1 MPVSAIA
8 GLTMLVLGESHMSFP
23 DSLLNPL
30 QDNLTKQGA
39 VVHSIGACGAG
50 AADWVV
56 PKKVECGG
64 ERTPTGKA
72 VIYGKNGMSTTP
84 IQELIAKDKPDV
96 VVLIIGDTM
105 GSYANPVFPKAW
117 AWKSVTSLTKA
128 ITDTGTKC
136 VWVGPPWGKV
146 GSQYKKD
153 DTRTKL
159 MSSFL
164 ASNVAPC
171 TYIDSLTFSKP
182 GEWITTDGQHFTIDG
197 YQKWAKAIGTALGDL
212 PPSAYGKGSK

>member
-72 VIYGKNGMSTTP
+72 VIYGKNAMSTTP
-84 IQELIAKDKPDV
+84 K
-96 VVLIIGDTM
+96 IGR
-105 GSYANPVFPKAW
+105 AHV
-117 AWKSVTSLTKA
+117 
-128 ITDTGTKC
+128 
-136 VWVGPPWGKV
+136 
-146 GSQYKKD
+146 
-153 DTRTKL
+153 
-159 MSSFL
+159 
-164 ASNVAPC
+164 
-171 TYIDSLTFSKP
+171 
-182 GEWITTDGQHFTIDG
+182 
-197 YQKWAKAIGTALGDL
+197 
-212 PPSAYGKGSK
+212 